1 MAVGPDAADQEPRQG
16 PYPNTMK
23 RGSGGGGA
31 RDHLCYRRHTPFRT
45 MLTGVA
51 AQGRRIPAMW
61 KAVSPLAPVMN
72 VSRLAATAR
81 VAAFSTNSVVRQMSE
96 ASANEGVHKTE
107 LNASK
112 VALSNGGT
120 HPKQTVSK
128 TSFTYT
134 LDTLPPRQDPLLQ
147 FMVNLL
153 MRDGKKATAER
164 FVAGM
169 LADMAKL
176 TNSDPLPL
184 VYEAVELAKPIL
196 RMQSRKQGGK
206 TMQVPIPLN
215 PRQST
220 RRAIMWIIEASRR
233 RADRSISHRLAVEM
247 LAVLEGNS
255 SVLSR
260 KDEAHKI
267 GTVNRANASVRI

>member
-1 MAVGPDAADQEPRQG
+1 MLL
-16 PYPNTMK
+16 
-23 RGSGGGGA
+23 S
-31 RDHLCYRRHTPFRT
+31 RT
-45 MLTGVA
+45 LV
-51 AQGRRIPAMW
+51 Q
-61 KAVSPLAPVMN
+61 S
-72 VSRLAATAR
+72 SRLASAR
-81 VAAFSTNSVVRQMSE
+81 GTFSAPVARIAVQKGLPAAQVAPFSTSRLTSQEAKQPGAEQPAQPESTKVVLPGSTPLPSSVTP
-96 ASANEGVHKTE
+96 AKT
-107 LNASK
+107 
-112 VALSNGGT
+112 
-120 HPKQTVSK
+120 
-128 TSFTYT
+128 FTYT

-147 FMVNLL
+147 FIVNLL
-153 MRDGKKATAER
+153 MKDGKKASAER
-164 FVAGM
+164 YIADM
-169 LADMAKL
+169 LAHMAKL

-215 PRQST
+215 ARQST
-220 RRAIMWIIEASRR
+220 RRAIVWIIEASRR
-233 RADRSISHRLAVEM
+233 RADRAISRRLAVEM

>member
-1 MAVGPDAADQEPRQG
+1 MEVVPRD
-16 PYPNTMK
+16 P
-23 RGSGGGGA
+23 
-31 RDHLCYRRHTPFRT
+31 LCCRRHTPFRT
-45 MLTGVA
+45 MLTGIA
-51 AQGRRIPAMW
+51 AQSRRIPAMW
-61 KAVSPLAPVMN
+61 KAVSPVTQVMR
-72 VSRLAATAR
+72 VPHVAAVGR
-81 VAAFSTNSVVRQMSE
+81 VASFSTNSVARLAAE
-96 ASANEGVHKTE
+96 ASTQEGAPKTG
-107 LNASK
+107 LNAGKTASFNN
-112 VALSNGGT
+112 SSPST
-120 HPKQTVSK
+120 QTVSK

-215 PRQST
+215 ARQST

>member
-1 MAVGPDAADQEPRQG
+1 MHVTTFLLTTCCNLEMLSGTVVQCGRIVP
-16 PYPNTMK
+16 M
-23 RGSGGGGA
+23 RGVSPSIRLKTASLYAPTGA
-31 RDHLCYRRHTPFRT
+31 RIAHFSTSCLLRQNSNAKTEQPPPSSGPEAPKVVLPNSTPLHTS
-45 MLTGVA
+45 
-51 AQGRRIPAMW
+51 
-61 KAVSPLAPVMN
+61 VSP
-72 VSRLAATAR
+72 T
-81 VAAFSTNSVVRQMSE
+81 
-96 ASANEGVHKTE
+96 K
-107 LNASK
+107 
-112 VALSNGGT
+112 
-120 HPKQTVSK
+120 
-128 TSFTYT
+128 SFTYT

-147 FMVNLL
+147 FIVNLL

-164 FVAGM
+164 YIADM

-215 PRQST
+215 ARQST
-220 RRAIMWIIEASRR
+220 RRAIVWIIEASRR

-260 KDEAHKI
+260 KDEVHKI

>member
-1 MAVGPDAADQEPRQG
+1 MARYGRMTSLWSVSSLTATHAMMPIV
-16 PYPNTMK
+16 
-23 RGSGGGGA
+23 
-31 RDHLCYRRHTPFRT
+31 TPMSLR
-45 MLTGVA
+45 
-51 AQGRRIPAMW
+51 
-61 KAVSPLAPVMN
+61 KN
-72 VSRLAATAR
+72 
-81 VAAFSTNSVVRQMSE
+81 FSTRAAVYQESE
-96 ASANEGVHKTE
+96 ASKNTNGS
-107 LNASK
+107 SK
-112 VALSNGGT
+112 PESF
-120 HPKQTVSK
+120 KVSLPDSTPLPTSVK
-128 TSFTYT
+128 STKSFTYT

-147 FMVNLL
+147 FIVNLL
-153 MRDGKKATAER
+153 MRDGKKASAER
-164 FVAGM
+164 YIADM

-215 PRQST
+215 ARQAT
-220 RRAIMWIIEASRR
+220 RRAIVWIIEASRR
-233 RADRSISHRLAVEM
+233 RSDRSISHRLAVEM

-260 KDEAHKI
+260 KDEVHKI

>member
-1 MAVGPDAADQEPRQG
+1 MNAGKAAP
-16 PYPNTMK
+16 
-23 RGSGGGGA
+23 
-31 RDHLCYRRHTPFRT
+31 
-45 MLTGVA
+45 
-51 AQGRRIPAMW
+51 
-61 KAVSPLAPVMN
+61 
-72 VSRLAATAR
+72 
-81 VAAFSTNSVVRQMSE
+81 
-96 ASANEGVHKTE
+96 
-107 LNASK
+107 
-112 VALSNGGT
+112 SNGGS
-120 HPKQTVSK
+120 HPTQTVSK

-164 FVAGM
+164 FVADM

-196 RMQSRKQGGK
+196 RMQSRKQG
-206 TMQVPIPLN
+206 
-215 PRQST
+215 
-220 RRAIMWIIEASRR
+220 
-233 RADRSISHRLAVEM
+233 DRSISHRLAVEM